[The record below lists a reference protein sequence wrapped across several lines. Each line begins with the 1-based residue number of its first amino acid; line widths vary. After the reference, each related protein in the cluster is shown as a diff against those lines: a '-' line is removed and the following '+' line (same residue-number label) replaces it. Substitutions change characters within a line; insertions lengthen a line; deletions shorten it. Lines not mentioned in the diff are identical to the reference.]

1 MLDSNPYIHFGHDFS
16 KMDLPS
22 RGIYGIYVV
31 GDYSSA
37 LNPLIY
43 GVFNKNSQEFRKNY
57 LKVLRCRNAADLK
70 LS

>member
-22 RGIYGIYVV
+22 RGIYGIYVI

-43 GVFNKNSQEFRKNY
+43 GVLNKSFRKNY

>member
-1 MLDSNPYIHFGHDFS
+1 
-16 KMDLPS
+16 MDLPS
-22 RGIYGIYVV
+22 RGIYGIYVF

-43 GVFNKNSQEFRKNY
+43 GVLNKSFGMNY
-57 LKVLRCRNAADLK
+57 LKVLRCRVAADLK